1 MKVIRN
7 LTRRPLRVPL
17 PGGKLLHLGPGKE
30 GRVGD
35 DAVVGALKRMIDEG
49 EIVLVDA
56 HGSDRASGTEG
67 GTVHASTTGHHPPTV
82 VRPKG
87 DR

>member
-35 DAVVGALKRMIDEG
+35 DAVVGALKRMIDE
-49 EIVLVDA
+49 
-56 HGSDRASGTEG
+56 
-67 GTVHASTTGHHPPTV
+67 
-82 VRPKG
+82 
-87 DR
+87 